1 MSLTNFKRRA
11 EAVHYEG
18 ETFERL
24 DLRSMKAF
32 GSTWKDCTFR
42 HCQMDLADWRA
53 SKFEN
58 CVFIRCQM
66 RLLDFS
72 VSFFESCVF
81 TGCDMEKASLM
92 GCHFTGQTLFETCRM
107 AYCDT
112 LFQDAT
118 VKGMAIFRDCNLHGS
133 SLDFRQ
139 VEPGALRF
147 EGSNLW
153 GVKVGMAC
161 EFWNSKVDDR
171 TVRQFLALVA
181 RVADDPRI
189 AELAGDQYRVVQ
201 RAMDGGKACIPASTT
216 SPATTSTPILN
227 SRAQTAS
234 TASAAIAAAMM
245 RID

>member
-32 GSTWKDCTFR
+32 GSTWKDCVFQ

-58 CVFIRCQM
+58 CVFIRCSM
-66 RLLDFS
+66 RLVNLGT
-72 VSFFESCVF
+72 SFFDSCVF
-81 TGCDMEKASLM
+81 TACDMEQASFM
-92 GCHFTGQTLFETCRM
+92 GSHFTGQTLFETCRM
-107 AYCDT
+107 AYSET

-133 SLDFRQ
+133 GLDFREVQ
-139 VEPGALRF
+139 PGALRF

-216 SPATTSTPILN
+216 SPATTSTPIPN
-227 SRAQTAS
+227 SPDQTV
-234 TASAAIAAAMM
+234 TTPTPILRAMM